1 MACLSPFS
9 VWNKQSGSVQQ
20 ISTEL
25 VKSSE
30 FTTVSN
36 CKFLFDAVGSGCGR
50 NNKVEPTPFFYFFI
64 SLRRF
69 SSAPGCWQLRVTSKK
84 FSTQIKNRRRQK
96 MFEKKV
102 CSKLCRPLSF
112 SRRHLFRT
120 FEQIWAFRCFYLIG
134 AKWTAAV
141 IVPPKHWF
149 RNIIFF
155 GFRCFRET
163 GTGKVD
169 SLPNM
174 SIKKFCLIRSR
185 CPRNEPEGGL
195 LLFALQSTMIAAK
208 VSRALKMSQK
218 SVMTTKRWKWFRSK
232 SLIVLRSLEKQQF
245 RPLCWWMKSNR
256 CLFLNYPQIM
266 SSKHSC
272 YHQID
277 RVRKKCSRCA
287 QNRWPVSCQLLEWF
301 SSISDPL
308 WGLGVASTRVVSA
321 L

>member
-1 MACLSPFS
+1 MPSDLAVAETTRLSQHHFLLLLFLWGVSHQPRAVDSFELRQKSFRHKSKIGAVKKCSKRKFVRNFAGRCHSPGDTCFELSNKFERSGVFILS
-9 VWNKQSGSVQQ
+9 V
-20 ISTEL
+20 
-25 VKSSE
+25 
-30 FTTVSN
+30 
-36 CKFLFDAVGSGCGR
+36 R
-50 NNKVEPTPFFYFFI
+50 NE
-64 SLRRF
+64 
-69 SSAPGCWQLRVTSKK
+69 
-84 FSTQIKNRRRQK
+84 RRQW
-96 MFEKKV
+96 
-102 CSKLCRPLSF
+102 
-112 SRRHLFRT
+112 LFR
-120 FEQIWAFRCFYLIG
+120 
-134 AKWTAAV
+134 
-141 IVPPKHWF
+141 
-149 RNIIFF
+149 RNIGSETSFF
-155 GFRCFRET
+155 SAFAAS
-163 GTGKVD
+163 GKVD

-287 QNRWPVSCQLLEWF
+287 QNRWPVSCQLF

>member
-1 MACLSPFS
+1 MPSDLAVAETTRLS
-9 VWNKQSGSVQQ
+9 QHH
-20 ISTEL
+20 
-25 VKSSE
+25 
-30 FTTVSN
+30 
-36 CKFLFDAVGSGCGR
+36 
-50 NNKVEPTPFFYFFI
+50 FFI
-64 SLRRF
+64 SLF
-69 SSAPGCWQLRVTSKK
+69 LWGVSHQPPGCWQLRVTSKK

-218 SVMTTKRWKWFRSK
+218 SVMTTGSQTMKVIQVKKFNCSAVVGK
-232 SLIVLRSLEKQQF
+232 TAISA
-245 RPLCWWMKSNR
+245 PLLM
-256 CLFLNYPQIM
+256 
-266 SSKHSC
+266 
-272 YHQID
+272 D
-277 RVRKKCSRCA
+277 
-287 QNRWPVSCQLLEWF
+287 EE
-301 SSISDPL
+301 
-308 WGLGVASTRVVSA
+308 
-321 L
+321 